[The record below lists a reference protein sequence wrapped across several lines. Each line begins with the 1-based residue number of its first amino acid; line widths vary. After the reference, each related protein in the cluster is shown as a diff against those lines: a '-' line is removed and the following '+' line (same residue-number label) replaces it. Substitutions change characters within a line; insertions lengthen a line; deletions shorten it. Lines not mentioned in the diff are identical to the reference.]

1 MTAINTFTSSNM
13 SQPDEP
19 ANDSNHQETIR
30 SGGDDHDAINSSY
43 CSTSWIDRSI
53 DYLREHRLHPV
64 LEVVLAWNVSVVCLI
79 YYGYSYVRGAACRGA
94 SSSTTQPGH
103 PIANNNKP
111 AAAPRVPLVTTVRQR
126 QRPSQT
132 SAVALRTVEQLYQQ
146 IAEIAQP
153 LSAEY
158 NNERD
163 ISTAEELQRLIVQS
177 VRSDLRLRR
186 LVSEFVMAFDD
197 LVEMDDSRT
206 TAATDETKKKGPPS
220 SSDWEKMNDLYEFL
234 DSVWMDLLQ
243 FPSIQD
249 GWNPAS
255 DSTTRYYEISLILPA
270 YRERVSSIQTTLHQ
284 AWQNCVFPASVQ
296 VIVVDAGGCIGNL
309 EDLLVGTDPNK
320 ETKQRAHWGDF
331 RVVRYRGDRGRGP
344 CQNFGAAY
352 ATGRLLTFLHSDTL
366 LPPRWD
372 AKVKATLLPT
382 TTTPPNPDSATTI
395 TQACAFAFG
404 HDTDHLNGMPYP
416 WGIRAVWLLGNFRA
430 YLFSL
435 PYGDHIISIPT
446 AYFRHV
452 GGYPDQPIME
462 DYELCDLLRQR
473 AKIPALRETLKIIP
487 PPTGRCSVRRWQRF
501 GVVYVTLVNALVVHR
516 YVSGVWDAHDIFDYY
531 YRRPYQNNGKKNC

>member
-1 MTAINTFTSSNM
+1 M
-13 SQPDEP
+13 E
-19 ANDSNHQETIR
+19 R
-30 SGGDDHDAINSSY
+30 
-43 CSTSWIDRSI
+43 
-53 DYLREHRLHPV
+53 
-64 LEVVLAWNVSVVCLI
+64 
-79 YYGYSYVRGAACRGA
+79 
-94 SSSTTQPGH
+94 
-103 PIANNNKP
+103 
-111 AAAPRVPLVTTVRQR
+111 
-126 QRPSQT
+126 
-132 SAVALRTVEQLYQQ
+132 LYQQ
-146 IAEIAQP
+146 IAAIAQP

-158 NNERD
+158 NNDHD
-163 ISTAEELQRLIVQS
+163 ISTTEELQQLIVQS

-186 LVSEFVMAFDD
+186 LVSDFVMAFDD
-197 LVEMDDSRT
+197 VLVENDKMDD
-206 TAATDETKKKGPPS
+206 EKGPPS
-220 SSDWEKMNDLYEFL
+220 VDWEKMKDLYEFL

-249 GWNPAS
+249 GWKPAN
-255 DSTTRYYEISLILPA
+255 DSTTRYYGISLILPA

-284 AWQNCVFPASVQ
+284 AWQNCVFPACVQ

-309 EDLLVGTDPNK
+309 EDLLVGTNPKKAN
-320 ETKQRAHWGDF
+320 QRAHWGDF
-331 RVVRYRGDRGRGP
+331 RVVRYRGDGGRGP
-344 CQNFGAAY
+344 CQNFGAEY

-366 LPPRWD
+366 MPPRWD
-372 AKVKATLLPT
+372 ARVKDTLLPT
-382 TTTPPNPDSATTI
+382 TPTPPNHPGSATTI

-446 AYFRHV
+446 AFFRHI
-452 GGYPDQPIME
+452 GGYPNQPIME

-531 YRRPYQNNGKKNC
+531 YRRPYQNNSKKDC